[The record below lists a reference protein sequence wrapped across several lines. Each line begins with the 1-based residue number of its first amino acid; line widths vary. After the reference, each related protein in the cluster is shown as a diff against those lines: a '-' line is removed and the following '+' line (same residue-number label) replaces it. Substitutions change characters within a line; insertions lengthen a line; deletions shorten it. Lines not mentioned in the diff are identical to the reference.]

1 MRMPIQS
8 QIAVTGRAVNDQALE
23 LARECVRQY
32 GNCLFSA
39 ASLYT
44 WLRFARYLKL
54 VFVMTP
60 IVFAGVASWSIYSS
74 DTNKFLAVIFVCM
87 AGLIPA
93 VYEALKMDD
102 YIGDVKRLAGEF
114 TNLRDRFRQAALV
127 SALKPLPEF
136 DGEFQSLMDRMEQA
150 RETGI
155 TAPGFC
161 LRIATRHIE
170 RGEYGRILDES
181 QIGAGSPKKC
191 VGEAD

>member
-1 MRMPIQS
+1 
-8 QIAVTGRAVNDQALE
+8 
-23 LARECVRQY
+23 
-32 GNCLFSA
+32 
-39 ASLYT
+39 
-44 WLRFARYLKL
+44 
-54 VFVMTP
+54 MTP
-60 IVFAGVASWSIYSS
+60 IVFAGLASWSIYSS